1 MQAFLFWCLD
11 IVQMLIQYCLGFG
24 EIVCKHSN
32 MDSMFLVSVYFVIL
46 SLFYVSELNSKTTL
60 KSWSQ
65 KRKEK
70 KI

>member
-1 MQAFLFWCLD
+1 MQAFLFWCFD
-11 IVQMLIQYCLGFG
+11 IVQMLIQHCLGFG